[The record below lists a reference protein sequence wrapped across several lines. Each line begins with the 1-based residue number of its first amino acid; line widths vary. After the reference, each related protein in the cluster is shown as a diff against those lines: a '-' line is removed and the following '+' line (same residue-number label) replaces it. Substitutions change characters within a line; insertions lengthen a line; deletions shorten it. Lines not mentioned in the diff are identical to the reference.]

1 MKPVI
6 FLDID
11 GVLNTLEQ
19 SIHPCG
25 REAFSPEAVPALQ
38 EILKRTGAEIV
49 ISSSWREDIA
59 GRIAP
64 AFESNG
70 LGGASRRIIGHTPIL
85 PEASPETRR
94 ADEIDAWLHQNPEY
108 RRHFLVFDDDPCVRS
123 AFPRRHI
130 LTHESIGLTSSHVE
144 LAVKI
149 LLRKPG

>member
-11 GVLNTLEQ
+11 GVLNTLRLCAQ
-19 SIHPCG
+19 PGG
-25 REAFSPEAVPALQ
+25 RETFSSEAVAVLQ
-38 EILKRTGAEIV
+38 EILIETGAQIV

-59 GRIAP
+59 ERIVP

-108 RRHFLVFDDDPCVRS
+108 RCRFLVIDDDPCVRS